1 MILGGLQKTSL
12 IDYPDKVS
20 AIVFTSGC
28 NFNCHYCYNP
38 ELRNYS
44 HGIDEDYFFSFLNK
58 RKNQL
63 DAIVVTGGEPTVH
76 ADLPEFIAKIKKLGF
91 LVKLDTQGTNP
102 KMVKELIDFKL
113 IDYVAMD
120 IKGPLNKYREIANCF
135 VNEKAIKET
144 IKILKTSDI
153 SYEFRTTIVSG
164 QLVLDDF
171 EKIGKLIKGASKY
184 YLQAFVP
191 KDNLNDKEFSKRK
204 APSKK
209 ELEEMKNIVLKY
221 VKEVFIR

>member
-1 MILGGLQKTSL
+1 MMLGGLQKTSL

-20 AIVFTSGC
+20 AIIFTAGC

-44 HGIDEDYFFSFLNK
+44 PKMDEEYFFSFLKK

-76 ADLPEFIAKIKKLGF
+76 SDLPEFISKIKKLGF

-102 KMVKELIDFKL
+102 EMVKKLIDSKL

-120 IKGPLNKYREIANCF
+120 IKGPLEKYREITNCF

-144 IKILKTSDI
+144 IKILMTSGID
-153 SYEFRTTIVSG
+153 YEFRTTIVKD
-164 QLVLDDF
+164 QLILKDF
-171 EKIGKLIKGASKY
+171 EKIGKLIKGAGKY

-191 KDNLNDKEFSKRK
+191 NENLNDKEFSKRK

-209 ELEEMKNIVLKY
+209 ELEAMKNIVSKY
-221 VKEVFIR
+221 VKEVYIR